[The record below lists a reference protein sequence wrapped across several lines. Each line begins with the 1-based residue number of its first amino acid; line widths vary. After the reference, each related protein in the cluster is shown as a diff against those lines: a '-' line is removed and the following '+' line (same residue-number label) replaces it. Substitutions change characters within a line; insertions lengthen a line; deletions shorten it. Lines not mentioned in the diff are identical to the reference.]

1 MASDHKLNEAIQ
13 RLYESSALRDD
24 LNDSEA
30 KRLLEWGEQQLRAR
44 APQVDNDD
52 DFDQQSRYMRQLM
65 KGINRF
71 VGQREFMD
79 SPREDEQLGKVTK
92 WLPHVGMDHVDQTQ
106 IAQNLPP
113 DKSDMGAN
121 LSAILNTLTPTEA
134 QAASAQTASAQTAS
148 AQTASAQT
156 ASAQTASA
164 QTASAQAADAQAVP
178 SQPEQPADSGPA
190 VEHGPY
196 VPYEPLAH
204 QPFPPSDYQAD
215 RYSAESYQADDH
227 QAKDDHLQY
236 DDPQPLTDVPV
247 YPSEQPTDDATDRS
261 QPAQP
266 PRFPGDNPD
275 D

>member
-1 MASDHKLNEAIQ
+1 MASDHKLKEAIQ

-44 APQVDNDD
+44 APQVDSDD

-79 SPREDEQLGKVTK
+79 SPREDEQLSNVTK
-92 WLPHVGMDHVDQTQ
+92 WLPHVGMDHVNQAQ

-113 DKSDMGAN
+113 DKSDMDAN
-121 LSAILNTLTPTEA
+121 LSAILNTLTPTGV
-134 QAASAQTASAQTAS
+134 QV
-148 AQTASAQT
+148 
-156 ASAQTASA
+156 
-164 QTASAQAADAQAVP
+164 ASAQAADVP
-178 SQPEQPADSGPA
+178 DAPPQPEQPADNSESA
-190 VEHGPY
+190 IEHGPY
-196 VPYEPLAH
+196 APYEPLAH
-204 QPFPPSDYQAD
+204 QPFPPSDDQPNT
-215 RYSAESYQADDH
+215 QN
-227 QAKDDHLQY
+227 
-236 DDPQPLTDVPV
+236 DPHPLTDAPV
-247 YPSEQPTDDATDRS
+247 YPSEQPTDDATDRP

-266 PRFPGDNPD
+266 SRFPGDDPD